1 MTLTEFL
8 NALRILRCID
18 RGVLIDAGLDLS
30 GLEWRDF
37 RDAPYK
43 WLCLASGH
51 DGELVWSIVQRRM
64 PKQKEQDDGK
74 G

>member
-37 RDAPYK
+37 RDEPFK
-43 WLCLASGH
+43 WLCLANSH
-51 DGELVWSIVQRRM
+51 DGELVWQIVKSRQLKKGR
-64 PKQKEQDDGK
+64 DDGK